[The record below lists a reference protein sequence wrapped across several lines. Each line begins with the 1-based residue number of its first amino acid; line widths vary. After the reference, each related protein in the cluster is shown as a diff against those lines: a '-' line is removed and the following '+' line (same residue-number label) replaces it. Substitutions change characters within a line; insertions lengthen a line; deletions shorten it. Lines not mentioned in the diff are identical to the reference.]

1 MSAVGSS
8 IGAYSERAWRQ
19 PGAFALSAGA
29 LEALQARVFPML
41 LDRAV
46 GGTPARVWVPGC
58 GTGGHAYLMA
68 MLLIEQFSAL
78 GWKPNIQIFA
88 TDSERRSIDI
98 ARSGVYSAAR
108 LEPLD
113 NQLRKRFF
121 SYAGN
126 GQFAVSTPMRECVVF
141 STHDLLADAPLSR
154 LDLISFP
161 GTLHEADPTVQ
172 QRLLQILHSA
182 LEDNGYL
189 LFGEEL
195 ASVSLGNLFERE
207 PYCQSLHRRL
217 RPGRHHTPSPVPVER
232 RALQSDDPLR
242 RFAAVLRNS
251 EDAIMVMDLNGHI
264 RAWNRGAERLYGYS
278 EAEGLQLNLRDL
290 VTGLVF
296 DNTADVLRR
305 VVAGKIVSAFDAQRR
320 ARDGRLLEVSVTL
333 ALLRDSSGNPEAV
346 VATERDITA
355 RRRAEQET
363 RGLNALLEECVA
375 QRATELKALQQEILD
390 IAMLEQ
396 RRIGQELHDGTQQ
409 ELTGLGLLAQN
420 LAEELKQSGSQA
432 AGELAARVAHGIEQT
447 NQRIRSLARGM
458 VPVPVGR
465 DGLMS
470 ALIDLARQTTELH
483 RLPCAFECPAPVE
496 IGNDSEATH
505 LYRIAQEAV
514 TNAVRHA
521 RASAMWIRLEQLD
534 GRLLLEV
541 RDNGIGVGA
550 LGPGHG
556 VGLRLMEHRCGMMSG
571 TFALEP
577 RADGGARIVCSIPR
591 SDHE

>member
-8 IGAYSERAWRQ
+8 VGAYGERARRQ

-29 LEALQARVFPML
+29 LEALHRRVFPML

-46 GGTPARVWVPGC
+46 GGAPARVWIPRC

-68 MLLIEQFSAL
+68 MLLIDEFSAL

-88 TDSERRSIDI
+88 TDRERRSIDI
-98 ARSGVYSAAR
+98 ARSGMYSAAR
-108 LEPLD
+108 LDTLD
-113 NQLRKRFF
+113 KQLRQRFF

-126 GQFAVSTPMRECVVF
+126 GQFAVSTQMRECVVF

-154 LDLISFP
+154 LDLISFA
-161 GTLHEADPTVQ
+161 GSLHEPDPTVQ

-182 LEDNGYL
+182 LVDNGHL
-189 LFGEEL
+189 LFGEEIATAAL
-195 ASVSLGNLFERE
+195 DNLFERE
-207 PYCQSLHRRL
+207 PGCEGLHRRVGS
-217 RPGRHHTPSPVPVER
+217 GRHHLPNPVSVER
-232 RALQSDDPLR
+232 RSLQSDDPLR
-242 RFAAVLRNS
+242 LFAAVLRDS
-251 EDAIMVMDLNGHI
+251 EDAIMVMDLGGHI
-264 RAWNRGAERLYGYS
+264 RACNRGAERLYGYS
-278 EAEGLQLNLRDL
+278 EAEGAKLNLRDL
-290 VTGLVF
+290 VTGLAF
-296 DNTADVLRR
+296 DHTAEIMRR
-305 VVAGKIVSAFDAQRR
+305 VVSGKVVPAFDAQRR

-333 ALLRDSSGNPEAV
+333 ALLRDSAGNPEAV

-363 RGLNALLEECVA
+363 CGLNALLEQCVA

-390 IAMLEQ
+390 VAMLEQ

-409 ELTGLGLLAQN
+409 ELTGLGLLAQS
-420 LAEELKQSGSQA
+420 LAEELKQSGSVA
-432 AGELAARVAHGIEQT
+432 AGERAARVAQGIEQA
-447 NQRIRSLARGM
+447 NQRIRTLARGM
-458 VPVPVGR
+458 VPLPVDR
-465 DGLMS
+465 DGLMA
-470 ALIDLARQTTELH
+470 ALAELARRTTELH
-483 RLPCAFECPAPVE
+483 RLPCAFECLAPVE

-514 TNAVRHA
+514 SNAVRHSHA
-521 RASAMWIRLEQLD
+521 RAIWIRLEQLD

-541 RDNGIGVGA
+541 RDDGIGIGA
-550 LGPGHG
+550 LGPGSG

-577 RADGGARIVCSIPR
+577 RAEGGTRIVCAVPR
-591 SDHE
+591 GAHD